1 MNKIEKHSFEAV
13 SLLTAANGMLA
24 ATVIPALNQP
34 DWIVPSSLI
43 LDSIE
48 YKGEDNSGSASG
60 IKYYSWQQQ
69 QIAVFHL
76 LPKAQLADSVVILE
90 GNSVEQ
96 RLALKTI
103 GQPRQIEVSISE
115 VQDCELPQ
123 QYSVRADNIINDSND
138 ELNEDLVSE
147 DLLYSYLFQA
157 ISIDDTVY
165 MVPDLDKIAHQLVTL
180 NRDSGANIDKVS

>member
-24 ATVIPALNQP
+24 ATIIPAMDQP

-48 YKGEDNSGSASG
+48 YKDEENSGGASE

-69 QIAVFHL
+69 QIAIFHL
-76 LPKAQLADSVVILE
+76 LPEAQLADSIVILE

-96 RLALKTI
+96 RLALKTT

-123 QYSVRADNIINDSND
+123 QYSVMTDNISSEIND

-147 DLLYSYLFQA
+147 DLLNSYLFQA
-157 ISIDDTVY
+157 ISIEDTVY
-165 MVPDLDKIAHQLVTL
+165 MVPDLDKIAYQLVTL